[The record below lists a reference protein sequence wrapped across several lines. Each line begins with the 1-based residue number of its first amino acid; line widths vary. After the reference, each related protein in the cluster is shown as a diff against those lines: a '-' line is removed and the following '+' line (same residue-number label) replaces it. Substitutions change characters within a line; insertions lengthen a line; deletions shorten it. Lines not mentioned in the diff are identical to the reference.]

1 MLAAQ
6 LCLTLCDSMD
16 CSQPGSFAIGFS
28 RQEYWRG
35 LPFPSPGDLP
45 DPQIKPTS
53 FMSPA
58 LAGGFF
64 AARATWETLNSF
76 CQVNSR
82 FGQKHFI
89 NEINAKEL
97 ITHEYNSSPMHKILK
112 YTHLMNYVSS
122 HI

>member
-1 MLAAQ
+1 MR
-6 LCLTLCDSMD
+6 
-16 CSQPGSFAIGFS
+16 SQS
-28 RQEYWRG
+28 G
-35 LPFPSPGDLP
+35 LVIIERDVF
-45 DPQIKPTS
+45 IYI
-53 FMSPA
+53 PA

-64 AARATWETLNSF
+64 AVRATWETLNSF